1 MNGADMTNKDELGK
15 WIWANQI
22 TSPAQEDVD
31 ALRELL
37 DLMVNFPS
45 NDQRARYLLSS
56 NWLRDYRPSSEITPK
71 GT

>member
-1 MNGADMTNKDELGK
+1 MMTDPD
-15 WIWANQI
+15 AFQI
-22 TSPAQEDVD
+22 SGPAQDDVD

-56 NWLRDYRPSSEITPK
+56 NWMRDYK
-71 GT
+71 GAAA